1 MKKCTFCKEIK
12 SLDSFNKNNS
22 KKDKLGNICKDCS
35 RIRSRQYY
43 SENKEAQAKRT
54 RARTKKQ
61 IVKNREFILEFFSE
75 NPCVDCGMKD
85 PRALEF
91 DHISDKK
98 MNISNMVGGGYCIAS
113 ITREIKKCVVR
124 CANCHNIKTAQE
136 RGYYTSI

>member
-1 MKKCTFCKEIK
+1 MKKCTKCKKIK
-12 SLDSFNKNNS
+12 SLDSFNKNKS
-22 KKDKLGNICKDCS
+22 RKDGLSNICRECS
-35 RIRSRQYY
+35 NAYCKQYY
-43 SENKEAQAKRT
+43 SENKEHHAKVT
-54 RARTKKQ
+54 LARSKKQ
-61 IVKNREFILEFFSE
+61 IAKNREFILEFLSE

-91 DHISDKK
+91 DHLSNKK